1 MTISRTAAIAALML
15 CVAACGRSGTANNQ
29 VSAETDVNAMQPDA
43 SNVFA
48 DAEQK
53 MSQAMMAAIGPTAGD
68 TWVRMMI
75 AHHQGAIDM
84 SRIALQ
90 QNLPADVAKMAQE
103 IIDKQQKEVADLQK
117 LVRQG
122 TPDPKTMDLY
132 HPAMQQMDDAMRNA
146 TGADI
151 AETFM
156 RKMLEH
162 HKGGVALSDIALK
175 NGVTGAVRAQVQKT
189 RADQQKDAGMVE
201 AMLQGK
207 PMQQAK
213 QEESGSKGETSAAN
227 ASKGMPVPGTKTPEH
242 VAHDMNEMGN
252 MDMNHMNHM

>member
-1 MTISRTAAIAALML
+1 MSISKTAMIATLML
-15 CVAACGRSGTANNQ
+15 GVVACGRS
-29 VSAETDVNAMQPDA
+29 ETA
-43 SNVFA
+43 SNQMSSETAANATQAATSNPFA

-53 MSQAMMAAIGPTAGD
+53 MSQAMMAAIGPNAGD

-84 SRIALQ
+84 SRLALQ
-90 QNLPADVAKMAQE
+90 QNLPADVAMMAQE
-103 IIDKQQKEVADLQK
+103 TIDKQQKEIADLEKRKQ
-117 LVRQG
+117 QG
-122 TPDPKTMDLY
+122 QPDPKTMGLY

-146 TGADI
+146 SGADL

-162 HKGGVALSDIALK
+162 HKGGVALSDVALK
-175 NGVTGAVRAQVQKT
+175 NGVTGAVRSQVQKT
-189 RADQQKDAGMVE
+189 RAGQQKDAEMTE

-213 QEESGSKGETSAAN
+213 QKAPGSSAADTTAAT
-227 ASKGMPVPGTKTPEH
+227 ASKGMPVPGTRTPEH
-242 VAHDMNEMGN
+242 
-252 MDMNHMNHM
+252 

>member
-1 MTISRTAAIAALML
+1 MTISKAIVIAALML
-15 CVAACGRSGTANNQ
+15 GVAACGRSENANDQLAAN
-29 VSAETDVNAMQPDA
+29 ATTDLNASQTDA
-43 SNVFA
+43 SNPFA
-48 DAEQK
+48 NAEQK
-53 MSQAMMAAIGPTAGD
+53 MSQAMMAAVGPTAGD

-103 IIDKQQKEVADLQK
+103 TIDKQQKEVTDLQK
-117 LVRQG
+117 LVQQG

-132 HPAMQQMDDAMRNA
+132 HPAMRQMEDAMKNA
-146 TGADI
+146 SGADI
-151 AETFM
+151 AETYM

-162 HKGGVALSDIALK
+162 HKGGVTLSDVALK
-175 NGVTGAVRAQVQKT
+175 NGVTGAIRSQVQKT
-189 RADQQKDAGMVE
+189 RAGQQKDSEMVE

-213 QEESGSKGETSAAN
+213 QEASGSPSETSAAT

-242 VAHDMNEMGN
+242 VAHDMNNMGN
-252 MDMNHMNHM
+252 MDMNHM